1 VTTTPLREQTSVDE
15 YVAPRERA
23 RASRISAT
31 VAGWIA
37 ITVLIAFVVE
47 LTCRVEDWVTYRA
60 PLLSRYTSINDL
72 MTHDAD
78 GMHGRPNARYLK
90 WEMNALGTRGP
101 SATPTPATGTV
112 RIITVGASETFG
124 LRESPGR
131 EYPRQLQDSLNAD
144 LKRGACGAQAPA
156 AFEVLNAGFAGM
168 GLPTIEQ
175 DLRLRVRKFV
185 PTAIIVYP
193 TPAQYLQDD
202 VPFAPRPDSGARSVE
217 PSLIHAL
224 RPRTIERVRDQI
236 KQVLPE
242 WVKTRLRAYQTRE
255 MLRNSPANWRFTS
268 VPADRLAAYER
279 DLRIVIGTIHSIGAV
294 PVLATHGN
302 LFMGRQTLDHDA
314 IVAWEKFYPRATGQ
328 TIMDF
333 DAAARMTTL
342 RVGLDSGVT
351 TIDAAKV
358 LAAAPTAAFGDFVHF
373 TDLGA
378 SYMAEAVGAGVLSA
392 VRTAGVCGA
401 PTATT
406 STADENPV
414 RR

>member
-1 VTTTPLREQTSVDE
+1 MTTTPLGEPTSVDE
-15 YVAPRERA
+15 YVAPRERV
-23 RASRISAT
+23 RASRIS
-31 VAGWIA
+31 VSIAGWIGL
-37 ITVLIAFVVE
+37 TLLFAFVLE

-60 PLLSRYTSINDL
+60 PLLGRYTSINDL
-72 MTHDAD
+72 MARDAD

-101 SATPTPATGTV
+101 AASATPAAGTV
-112 RIITVGASETFG
+112 RVITVGASETFG

-131 EYPRQLQDSLNAD
+131 EYPRQLQDSLNAH
-144 LKRGACGAQAPA
+144 LARGACGDHAPA

-175 DLRLRVRKFV
+175 DLRMRVQKFR
-185 PTAIIVYP
+185 PTAIVVYP

-202 VPFAPRPDSGARSVE
+202 VPFAARPDSSAQNAE
-217 PSLIHAL
+217 PSLFHAL
-224 RPRTIERVRDQI
+224 RPRTIERVRDQL

-242 WVKTRLRAYQTRE
+242 WLKTRLREYQTRE
-255 MLRNSPANWRFTS
+255 SLRNTPANWRFTS
-268 VPADRLAAYER
+268 IPADRLAAYER
-279 DLRIVIGTIHSIGAV
+279 DLRIVIGRIHEIGAV

-302 LFMGRQTLDHDA
+302 RFMGRESLDHDA
-314 IVAWEKFYPRATGQ
+314 IIAWEKFYPRATGQ
-328 TIMDF
+328 TIIDF
-333 DAAARMTTL
+333 DAAARVTTL

-358 LAAAPTAAFGDFVHF
+358 LEAAPTAAFGDFVHF

-378 SYMAEAVGAGVLSA
+378 SYMAEAVGAGVIAA
-392 VRTAGVCGA
+392 VRTAGACGA
-401 PTATT
+401 AGSIS
-406 STADENPV
+406 STDAAPV

>member
-1 VTTTPLREQTSVDE
+1 VTTTPLRERTSVDE
-15 YVAPRERA
+15 YVAPQEHA
-23 RASRISAT
+23 RAGRVAT
-31 VAGWIA
+31 SFAGWIGIA
-37 ITVLIAFVVE
+37 LLFAFVLE

-90 WEMNALGTRGP
+90 WEMNALGMRGP
-101 SATPTPATGTV
+101 SATPTPAPGTV

-131 EYPRQLQDSLNAD
+131 EYPRQLQDSVNAR
-144 LKRGACGAQAPA
+144 LARGECGAKAPA

-175 DLRLRVRKFV
+175 DLRLRIQRLA
-185 PTAIIVYP
+185 PTIIVVYP

-202 VPFAPRPDSGARSVE
+202 VPFAARPDSTARISE
-217 PSLIHAL
+217 PSLVHAL

-242 WVKTRLRAYQTRE
+242 WLKTRLREIQTRGL
-255 MLRNSPANWRFTS
+255 LRYAPANWRFTA
-268 VPADRLAAYER
+268 VPPERLDAY
-279 DLRIVIGTIHSIGAV
+279 DHHLRVVIGTIHRIGAV
-294 PVLATHGN
+294 PVLATHSN
-302 LFMGRQTLDHDA
+302 LFMGRQSLDHNA
-314 IVAWEKFYPRATGQ
+314 IIAWEKFYPRATGQ
-328 TIMDF
+328 TIVDF

-342 RVGLDSGVT
+342 RVGRDSGVT
-351 TIDAAKV
+351 TVDAAKV
-358 LAAAPTAAFGDFVHF
+358 LAAAPTSAFGDFVHF
-373 TDLGA
+373 SDLGA
-378 SYMAEAVGAGVLSA
+378 GHMARVVGDGVLA
-392 VRTAGVCGA
+392 AARTAGVCDT

-406 STADENPV
+406 STTDHV
-414 RR
+414 R